1 MSFLFLFLIVEFCI
15 FLEVK
20 ELGENIIILKVLLYM
35 YIKCI
40 YGREE
45 NISCEISIVYVD
57 RVCYWFWFSELFWY
71 DCFDIL
77 LYIFEDVDVKFL
89 SRYEF
94 INVYGLIVFYN
105 C

>member
-1 MSFLFLFLIVEFCI
+1 MDFFGSKRIRWEYYNFESIIV
-15 FLEVK
+15 
-20 ELGENIIILKVLLYM
+20 Y

-77 LYIFEDVDVKFL
+77 MYIFEDVDVKFL

-94 INVYGLIVFYN
+94 INVYGLIVF
-105 C
+105 